1 LATKTLGKGWRDK
14 ENGPRDGMLKIK
26 KDDEVVVI
34 AGRDKGRRGEVMRVL
49 KDGRLMVA
57 GINMVK
63 KHKRPNPNAG
73 EQGGIIAQEAPIQAS
88 NVAIW
93 NDEDERADRV
103 GMRVEEDGKKVRFF
117 KSNGKV
123 IEG

>member
-1 LATKTLGKGWRDK
+1 
-14 ENGPRDGMLKIK
+14 MLKIK
-26 KDDEVVVI
+26 KSDEVVVI
-34 AGRDKGRRGEVMRVL
+34 AGRDKGRRGEVLRVM

-73 EQGGIIAQEAPIQAS
+73 EQGGIVEQEAPIQVS

-93 NDEDERADRV
+93 NHEDERADRV
-103 GMRVEEDGKKVRFF
+103 GLRVEDGKKVRFF
-117 KSNGKV
+117 KSNGKE
-123 IEG
+123 IGD

>member
-1 LATKTLGKGWRDK
+1 
-14 ENGPRDGMLKIK
+14 MLKIK

-34 AGRDKGRRGEVMRVL
+34 AGRDKGRRGEVLRVL

-63 KHKRPNPNAG
+63 KHKRPNPNSG
-73 EQGGIIAQEAPIQAS
+73 DQGGIVPQESPIQAS

-93 NDEDERADRV
+93 NHEAEKADLV
-103 GMRVEEDGKKVRFF
+103 GVKIEEGRKVRFF
-117 KSNGKV
+117 KSNGKE
-123 IEG
+123 IDE